1 MRKPSHSCVYRRM
14 IIKES
19 PGGYSLQADGVEKM
33 KKVEDIYAMRNFEF
47 LAITFAQ
54 MAAQGRTV
62 DIDSLTGN
70 MDETHREWFT
80 ERYRHWLAISRQELQ

>member
-1 MRKPSHSCVYRRM
+1 MNK
-14 IIKES
+14 
-19 PGGYSLQADGVEKM
+19 GN
-33 KKVEDIYAMRNFEF
+33 DIYALHNFEF

-54 MAAQGRTV
+54 MAAQGRNV
-62 DIDSLTGN
+62 DIATVTGN

>member
-1 MRKPSHSCVYRRM
+1 MRKPSHSCGYRRM

-19 PGGYSLQADGVEKM
+19 PGGYSLQADGAEKM
-33 KKVEDIYAMRNFEF
+33 KKVKDIYAMRNFEF
-47 LAITFAQ
+47 LVITFAQ
-54 MAAQGRTV
+54 IAAQGRTV